1 MNIEKG
7 MYTPERSPSLIKG
20 ARGQNSASIILQ
32 DEEHT
37 NANTLNPE
45 NDGPAKYDSPTP
57 EELSAT
63 QKLDEGKVM
72 CSLNQLARHNLWSNL
87 RFNILNKHYVSF
99 TASRNR
105 EEAIRQIKLS
115 N

>member
-20 ARGQNSASIILQ
+20 ARGQNSVSIILQ

-63 QKLDEGKVM
+63 QKLDEGKVLG
-72 CSLNQLARHNLWSNL
+72 SLNKLTRHN
-87 RFNILNKHYVSF
+87 ILINF
-99 TASRNR
+99 
-105 EEAIRQIKLS
+105 ILGQILDLIS
-115 N
+115 

>member
-1 MNIEKG
+1 MPIFTLLLLKSYSPPVHMNIEKA
-7 MYTPERSPSLIKG
+7 MYTPERSPSLIRG

-32 DEEHT
+32 EEEHT

-45 NDGPAKYDSPTP
+45 YDGPAKYDSPTP

-72 CSLNQLARHNLWSNL
+72 GSLNESTRHA
-87 RFNILNKHYVSF
+87 ILIILFVVKF
-99 TASRNR
+99 W
-105 EEAIRQIKLS
+105 I
-115 N
+115 

>member
-72 CSLNQLARHNLWSNL
+72 CSLNQLARHNLWVYFI
-87 RFNILNKHYVSF
+87 RGQILDLIS
-99 TASRNR
+99 
-105 EEAIRQIKLS
+105 
-115 N
+115 